1 MGIKLVEDRLGLV
14 NKLLSRK
21 LNFDEED
28 VKDYL
33 KKNNYFNVINGLETL
48 LLPQH
53 NSEEKIYDTETF
65 SDFKAVYEFDKEISS
80 IILKKLNEVESM
92 LKTSISTH
100 FANIHCVGINNT
112 MQYTNKDNYMN
123 PSEINPNSPNYCIY
137 SSSYPFKNEQN
148 KNIYDCFNSFV
159 FFKPYYLTNLI
170 DKNDHISKNFYRD
183 TNYQAPQGVALY
195 GSPSNRTSSDLKVA
209 VPLWVAIETLTFG
222 EVHRL
227 VHYLQDD
234 VLIKVM
240 ADFSLDVSKRN
251 QFLTM
256 LDILLALRNSCAHVS
271 LVNRFRTQGYLKLN
285 SDVVNSFELTP
296 KETNPYAIIR
306 LYDVLKIL
314 RFFVGLSELKKP
326 FKKIIYR
333 NNKKFKRRTYDLNH
347 RLLERM
353 GNDSYKEWKE
363 MFSNSL
369 YTIS

>member
-1 MGIKLVEDRLGLV
+1 MGIKLAEDRLGLV
-14 NKLLSRK
+14 SKLRSRK
-21 LNFDEED
+21 LNFNKED
-28 VKDYL
+28 VEDYL

-48 LLPQH
+48 LLPQR
-53 NSEEKIYDTETF
+53 SSGEKIYDTETF

-100 FANIHCVGINNT
+100 FVSIHCAEINDT

-123 PSEINPNSPNYCIY
+123 PSEVNPNSPNYCIY

-148 KNIYDCFNSFV
+148 KRIYNGFNNFV

-170 DKNDHISKNFYRD
+170 NNNDHISKNFYRD
-183 TNYQAPQGVALY
+183 INYQAPQGVALY
-195 GSPSNRTSSDLKVA
+195 GSPNDRTSSDLKVA

-227 VHYLQDD
+227 MHYLQDD
-234 VLIKVM
+234 VLAKVM

-285 SDVVNSFELTP
+285 SDIVNSFELTP

-314 RFFVGLSELKKP
+314 RFFVDLSELKKP

-353 GNDSYKEWKE
+353 GNDSYKKWKE
-363 MFSNSL
+363 IFNNNL

>member
-1 MGIKLVEDRLGLV
+1 M
-14 NKLLSRK
+14 
-21 LNFDEED
+21 
-28 VKDYL
+28 
-33 KKNNYFNVINGLETL
+33 
-48 LLPQH
+48 
-53 NSEEKIYDTETF
+53 
-65 SDFKAVYEFDKEISS
+65 
-80 IILKKLNEVESM
+80 
-92 LKTSISTH
+92 
-100 FANIHCVGINNT
+100 
-112 MQYTNKDNYMN
+112 
-123 PSEINPNSPNYCIY
+123 
-137 SSSYPFKNEQN
+137 
-148 KNIYDCFNSFV
+148 
-159 FFKPYYLTNLI
+159 
-170 DKNDHISKNFYRD
+170 
-183 TNYQAPQGVALY
+183 ALY

-314 RFFVGLSELKKP
+314 RFLWV
-326 FKKIIYR
+326 YQ
-333 NNKKFKRRTYDLNH
+333 N
-347 RLLERM
+347 
-353 GNDSYKEWKE
+353 
-363 MFSNSL
+363 
-369 YTIS
+369 